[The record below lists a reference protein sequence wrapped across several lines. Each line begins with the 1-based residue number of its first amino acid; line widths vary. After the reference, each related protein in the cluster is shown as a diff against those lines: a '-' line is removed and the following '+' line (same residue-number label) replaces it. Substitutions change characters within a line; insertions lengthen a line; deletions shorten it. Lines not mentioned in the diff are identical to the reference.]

1 MIQSFAATNVIVHIL
16 QQGFSSPDDT
26 TSSTEQQNPA
36 AIGIHRASRPSRLV
50 HSKPTDST
58 KVCARVRQ
66 TQMHTPCPI
75 ISDESNANPFRTPP
89 QDSKHVQ
96 TINHFLLHMFINL
109 QYPDSFPKHET
120 NVTEWLYE
128 YPVQKCSKMFK
139 NVLSSKIW
147 NCPETASKDCASLA
161 SGLSASADVK
171 TVRTKKHENFENVFE
186 KNYVSCY
193 IPSYP
198 VPTLHIEINVKLPT
212 PAPQSVAQ
220 RVVALVAGTTLV
232 PWFQWSVRTGSDI
245 SDKSHPKSKKKSE
258 NREKTS

>member
-1 MIQSFAATNVIVHIL
+1 MQIRFVLSHKIPNMSKLSTISFYICLSIYNIL
-16 QQGFSSPDDT
+16 ILF
-26 TSSTEQQNPA
+26 QNT
-36 AIGIHRASRPSRLV
+36 
-50 HSKPTDST
+50 KQMWQNDSMNILF
-58 KVCARVRQ
+58 K
-66 TQMHTPCPI
+66 
-75 ISDESNANPFRTPP
+75 N
-89 QDSKHVQ
+89 
-96 TINHFLLHMFINL
+96 
-109 QYPDSFPKHET
+109 
-120 NVTEWLYE
+120 
-128 YPVQKCSKMFK
+128 VQKCFK
-139 NVLSSKIW
+139 FQIW

-171 TVRTKKHENFENVFE
+171 TVKQKKHEYENFENVFE
-186 KNYVSCY
+186 KTMSCY

-245 SDKSHPKSKKKSE
+245 SDKSHPKSTKKSE